1 MLNQK
6 YINNNTHHLHGKST
20 GTEHKRD
27 TSQFSM
33 VLYQIKIESDTSE
46 MNSV

>member
-1 MLNQK
+1 MLNHK
-6 YINNNTHHLHGKST
+6 YNNSNNQHLHGKST

-33 VLYQIKIESDTSE
+33 VLYQIKVESDTSE